1 MPDLVQVANDLKD
14 MPDQWLAQQMQQ
26 PSGSVPP
33 WLVASEMARR
43 ERLRSGATRA
53 QAPTSS
59 VSQDLIKSLYARI
72 PPTAGLMPQ
81 QQPPGAVPPG
91 MPPVNLTPGGSTF
104 GGPTPGTPPAN
115 FRMPAR
121 TMAEGG
127 EVDNGDDGDDN
138 AMLQAINAMR
148 QSGGDTPL
156 EGMPPGAGGSRLL
169 TQPTRQS
176 VVNSLSPAFA
186 AATQPTAATA
196 PVTPVAPG
204 SPYGMRP
211 ESIRAVVSHQPSG
224 QPIAPGARDQKGLL
238 SFARKQGAIDGYID
252 KYSAQ
257 FGVSP
262 EVIRA
267 MVTHESG
274 RDQNAVS
281 KKGALGLMQLMPAT
295 AKQLGVNPLNPEQN
309 IKGGTQYYAQLLDQF
324 GDQRLALAAYN
335 AGPGRVVQNGNQ
347 VPTYTE
353 PYVNNV
359 LNTAN
364 ALRVQSGL
372 PPLDK
377 LPVGDLASRLL
388 QPTPQ
393 PGPGQTVASTTTTES
408 PEEEA
413 GTTSENEAALQN
425 TAANANSPAPPTP
438 LAARLQGSIWRPPEP
453 EDLKYAKKREAD
465 LQTQTDA
472 LLKNFKAYDPDSA
485 WSQDAVDKT
494 KSIVRSFLGA
504 PPDDTRWTQAMQTLM
519 GQAQEMMHPSFGNAL
534 IQFGAGLMASRSH
547 NFGVAVGEASLL
559 SMGQQE
565 KEQQQ
570 GRALF
575 LQAMNAG
582 IHLQDRTNAY
592 QEKLGQLAFEV
603 QRSQQTGNIDE
614 EKRQL
619 DVIRAT
625 QKELQDAH
633 KDRATAQTAYDK
645 TMSVPYATQMQAE
658 GLLAQHPEIPRDP
671 NLSPQ
676 DQIQRDAP
684 QLLPQLYPGKAPAKP
699 PAQNEQ
705 YLETAVR
712 QTAAA
717 HNLKLPDNPTL
728 ASLPLEFQQEAIDLN
743 SKYGAGRSVATEQG
757 KADLVSPEAIEMLGL
772 RALNGETVTSRNPLL
787 VAKANEWA
795 FNKAKEMGM
804 TGMQLILQQ
813 NMVKSNK
820 LALGSLTKN
829 IETIEPFITLAD
841 RNADV
846 LKQLATKIPD
856 YGAPVWN
863 TPLRDI
869 ASRWQGDP
877 NISAFYAQLIT
888 TQNELARVLGSAAGS
903 GVITN
908 EQRLEMQKALDPN
921 ATPQMIQA
929 ALQTL
934 QNESHARR
942 EIYRA
947 QQADLAGRT
956 VVGQTDV
963 KKEPAANQNT
973 SATAAGPLP
982 ATLSAAD
989 KDKIYLNRQGQKV
1002 RITDVDPTNPKR
1014 FKFEVVP

>member
-33 WLVASEMARR
+33 WLVASELARR

-127 EVDNGDDGDDN
+127 EVDDNEDDGGGEDN
-138 AMLQAINAMR
+138 AILQAINAMR

-156 EGMPPGAGGSRLL
+156 ESMPAGAGGSRLL

-176 VVNSLSPAFA
+176 VLGSLGPAPAPAPATRPTAAAAAPVSPIA
-186 AATQPTAATA
+186 AATQPIAA
-196 PVTPVAPG
+196 
-204 SPYGMRP
+204 
-211 ESIRAVVSHQPSG
+211 
-224 QPIAPGARDQKGLL
+224 GARDQKGLL

-274 RDQNAVS
+274 RDPNAVS

-309 IKGGTQYYAQLLDQF
+309 IKGGTQYYAQLLNQF

-393 PGPGQTVASTTTTES
+393 PGPGQTVASTTTTEA
-408 PEEEA
+408 PEEEV
-413 GTTSENEAALQN
+413 GTTSENEAAPQ
-425 TAANANSPAPPTP
+425 AAAAPNSPAPPTP

-494 KSIVRSFLGA
+494 KNIVRSFLGA

-671 NLSPQ
+671 SLSPQ

-684 QLLPQLYPGKAPAKP
+684 QLLPQLYPTKTTAGSGST
-699 PAQNEQ
+699 AQTQELRAEGILGQ
-705 YLETAVR
+705 LKEPRDPKYATAVDQLRTTHPDRAGEVTVAPGRPESQENKNAAQFIADSIENGTQSPMLTGMYHMGPLVRAELSKRNVNLSAMQMDWQSIQHYLTTLNAPQQVRLR
-712 QTAAA
+712 QNIQTLRASIPKVRQLYDEWQQTGLPSGYKIYNRAALMA
-717 HNLKLPDNPTL
+717 ATNLP
-728 ASLPLEFQQEAIDLN
+728 
-743 SKYGAGRSVATEQG
+743 GEQG
-757 KADLVSPEAIEMLGL
+757 KAAQNLLSQINDMSAELGGVFMGGNGNTDHSLQLGAENLKGEWNPETFNGALKLIEDNMKIRYNSIMTTEPMGVRPGSPYLTNLPGGGNNQNPPAD
-772 RALNGETVTSRNPLL
+772 NTVTTQPPPRP
-787 VAKANEWA
+787 AA
-795 FNKAKEMGM
+795 
-804 TGMQLILQQ
+804 I
-813 NMVKSNK
+813 
-820 LALGSLTKN
+820 
-829 IETIEPFITLAD
+829 PAD
-841 RNADV
+841 AEA
-846 LKQLATKIPD
+846 Q
-856 YGAPVWN
+856 YS
-863 TPLRDI
+863 
-869 ASRWQGDP
+869 ASRKQWR
-877 NISAFYAQLIT
+877 YRT
-888 TQNELARVLGSAAGS
+888 KGSK
-903 GVITN
+903 
-908 EQRLEMQKALDPN
+908 EW
-921 ATPQMIQA
+921 
-929 ALQTL
+929 QTL
-934 QNESHARR
+934 Q
-942 EIYRA
+942 
-947 QQADLAGRT
+947 
-956 VVGQTDV
+956 
-963 KKEPAANQNT
+963 
-973 SATAAGPLP
+973 
-982 ATLSAAD
+982 
-989 KDKIYLNRQGQKV
+989 
-1002 RITDVDPTNPKR
+1002 
-1014 FKFEVVP
+1014 